1 MYKITFEYIKEGSA
15 ILPKGYIKILKAKNK
30 QQVQDNIELHPKDRW
45 KLISIEEHVIRYL
58 NKAKHE
64 TV

>member
-1 MYKITFEYIKEGSA
+1 MYKITFEYIKEGNT
-15 ILPKGYIKILKAKNK
+15 ILPKGYIKIVKAIDK
-30 QQVQDNIELHPKDRW
+30 QQVLDNIDYHPKDIW
-45 KLISIEEHVIRYL
+45 KLISIEEHVVRYL

>member
-1 MYKITFEYIKEGSA
+1 MYKITFEYIKEGSS

-45 KLISIEEHVIRYL
+45 KLISIEEHVVRYL
-58 NKAKHE
+58 NKSKHE